1 MPYETIYSNR
11 DFLLEQEVQLFKQK
25 MAVKEEELNGQKADL
40 EFNMKELKESQKK
53 EIESLKIAI
62 SRLKKDNERLIAAV
76 QDREDEMRMMKD
88 QRARPH

>member
-1 MPYETIYSNR
+1 M
-11 DFLLEQEVQLFKQK
+11 
-25 MAVKEEELNGQKADL
+25 KEEELNGQKADL

>member
-1 MPYETIYSNR
+1 
-11 DFLLEQEVQLFKQK
+11 